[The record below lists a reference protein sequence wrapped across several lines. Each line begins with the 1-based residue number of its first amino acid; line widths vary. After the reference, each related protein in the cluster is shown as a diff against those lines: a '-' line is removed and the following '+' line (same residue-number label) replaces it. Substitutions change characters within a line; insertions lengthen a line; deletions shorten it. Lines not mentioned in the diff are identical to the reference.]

1 MMGAGMPVERLTPER
16 RRKMTRAALVEAAAD
31 VFAHRGFHAAS
42 LDEIAESAGF
52 TRGAIYSNF
61 GGKEELML
69 AVLDEFTERQLRG
82 FGQAIDDMTHGTDE
96 ERSAAAA
103 AVWSH
108 TRRDLNIT
116 LLSLEMR
123 LYALRNP
130 EFRKRLAQAER
141 RQQGRIRE
149 FIVGVTAAEGRNLL
163 IDPADLAEMLRA
175 FSDGLSQMA
184 SVDEERSDEYD
195 RIAMHFFALI
205 AEAATPEKEDG
216 ES

>member
-16 RRKMTRAALVEAAAD
+16 RREMTREALVEAAAD

-42 LDEIAESAGF
+42 LDDIAESAGF

-61 GGKEELML
+61 GGKEELMI
-69 AVLDEFTERQLRG
+69 AVLDLYTERQLG
-82 FGQAIDDMTHGTDE
+82 EFGQAIDNLTHGTDE
-96 ERSAAAA
+96 EKSAAAA

-130 EFRKRLAQAER
+130 DFRKRLAEAER
-141 RQQGRIRE
+141 RQQGRIAE
-149 FIVGVTAAEGRNLL
+149 FISSVAGAEHRKLL
-163 IDPADLAEMLRA
+163 IDPADLAEILRA
-175 FSDGLSQMA
+175 FSDGLSQLA
-184 SVDEERSDEYD
+184 TVDEERSDEYD
-195 RIAMHFFALI
+195 RLAKRFFAMI
-205 AEAATPEKEDG
+205 AEAATPEEG
-216 ES
+216 EKR